1 MFKQLEELADRIV
14 DAGNKK
20 PSNKRPWKKPVANI
34 KTTTTTQDT
43 FFLLKP
49 YKENDKWI
57 KFFQEFLGNFTSFEW
72 KIDFFVVWNNTSIQ
86 LIAKVPYQ
94 IKNLFQNAFYTL
106 FPTSEL
112 EPLKENIITKH
123 NLHSKLK
130 YIYLD
135 KWDFK
140 QTEEF
145 KWEWEYIDPFK
156 DILSLFYD
164 TPWGEYA
171 CIKYSIQLAEKY
183 PIRKKIYLFLKR
195 VVIAWKNRK
204 ATEWDDDNK
213 NNNYNKP
220 EKNVKISWG
229 YKWNPEFES
238 NIKSVIGKF
247 INNGKIIIKNNPKT
261 INKVTIDQA
270 LNMFHMPT
278 VQYFIKQIDYIHY
291 RKLPY
296 PISIPTRENSE
307 KNDITL
313 LWFTDFKSDNVKF
326 GIRNEDK
333 LRHAYIIWK
342 TWMWKST
349 LMSNMIKS
357 DMYTNKWLCVMDP
370 HGDLIETAIATLPS
384 WRTNDVVLFD
394 VADMEYP
401 MWFNI
406 FEYKSEEEK
415 HLVVSGIIW
424 SFKKLYWESWGPR
437 MEYILRNVLLALV
450 EYPNATFL
458 HLVRILTDKQ
468 FKEEVLEYVK
478 DPIVLKFWR
487 QEFDKRT
494 DKFRDEAVSPIANKV
509 GQFISSPIIRNI
521 FWQPKSAINI
531 REAMDQSKIILVN
544 LSKWRIWDDNA
555 NMIGSF
561 LVTKIQI
568 DAMSRA
574 NIPARD
580 RVPFYLYI
588 DEFQNFA
595 TDSFESILSEARKY
609 ALSLIVA
616 NQYISQI
623 QENVRNAIFGN
634 VGSIISF
641 QLGFEDAQI
650 MSKQFK
656 ELISTEDILSISKF
670 KAYLKLV
677 IDGVVSDVFT
687 MSTFPI
693 TNINDDLEL
702 QISKIRNQ
710 SRQRYAK
717 TREHVE
723 NMIRTWAEQKFD
735 KTEKAMAKV
744 QEQVKIQGKKSIKD
758 AKTWEWFDGFV
769 KLKFNYGVFV
779 NAQWL
784 EWLLHKSQMDV
795 AEWTRWKDFYE
806 IQDKVRVKVKEIKEI
821 DGEKK
826 IVWTQK

>member
-1 MFKQLEELADRIV
+1 MLKQLEQLADRIV
-14 DAGNKK
+14 DAGHKK
-20 PSNKRPWKKPVANI
+20 PSK
-34 KTTTTTQDT
+34 KTTKKMIVPNQST

-49 YKENDKWI
+49 YKDNDKWI
-57 KFFQEFLGNFTSFEW
+57 KYFQEFLGNFTSFEG
-72 KIDFFVVWNNTSIQ
+72 KIEFFVAGNNTSIQ
-86 LIAKVPYQ
+86 LIAKVPNQ

-112 EPLKENIITKH
+112 EPIKDNIITKH
-123 NLHSKLK
+123 KLYTNLK

-135 KWDFK
+135 KGDFK

-164 TPWGEYA
+164 TPPKQYA
-171 CIKYSIQLAEKY
+171 CIKYSIQLAEKN
-183 PIRKKIYLFLKR
+183 PIRKKLYLFFKKII
-195 VVIAWKNRK
+195 IAWKNRK
-204 ATEWDDDNK
+204 AIETEEESQNK
-213 NNNYNKP
+213 QKKI
-220 EKNVKISWG
+220 EKNVKVSWG
-229 YKWNPEFES
+229 YKGNQEFES
-238 NIKSVIGKF
+238 NMKSVIWKF
-247 INNGKIIIKNNPKT
+247 INNGKIIIKNNSKT
-261 INKVTIDQA
+261 VNKVNIDQA
-270 LNMFHMPT
+270 LNMFHIPT
-278 VQYFIKQIDYIHY
+278 QQYFIKQIDYIHY

-296 PISIPTRENSE
+296 PIRIPTRENSE

-313 LWFTDFKSDNVKF
+313 LGFTDYKSDNVKF

-424 SFKKLYWESWGPR
+424 SFKKLYGDSWWPR

-487 QEFDKRT
+487 QEFDKWT
-494 DKFRDEAVSPIANKV
+494 DKFRDEAISPIANKV
-509 GQFISSPIIRNI
+509 WQFISSPIIRNI

-531 REAMDQSKIILVN
+531 RKAMDEGKIILVN
-544 LSKWRIWDDNA
+544 LSKWRIGDDNA

-574 NIPARD
+574 NIPAKD

-609 ALSLIVA
+609 GLSLIVA

-656 ELISTEDILSISKF
+656 EIVSTEDILSISKF
-670 KAYLKLV
+670 KAYLKLM

-693 TNINDDLEL
+693 TNMNDDLEW
-702 QISKIRNQ
+702 QITKIRNQ

-723 NMIRTWAEQKFD
+723 NMIATWAEKRFD

-744 QEQVKIQGKKSIKD
+744 QEQVKTQGKKTINDVKIWD
-758 AKTWEWFDGFV
+758 TFDGFV

-795 AEWTRWKDFYE
+795 PEGTRWKDFYE